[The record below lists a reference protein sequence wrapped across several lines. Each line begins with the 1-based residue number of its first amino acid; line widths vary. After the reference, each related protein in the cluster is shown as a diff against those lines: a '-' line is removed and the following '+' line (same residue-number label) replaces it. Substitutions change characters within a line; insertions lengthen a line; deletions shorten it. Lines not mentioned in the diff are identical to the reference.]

1 MRRVTT
7 VLILVTLT
15 ACDAGKSA
23 DRRGN
28 DALSLSPG
36 TAARVPGELV
46 SSFRALDSLLTPAQ
60 RDTLRRTLPDT
71 LARYHMS
78 LGLFLRN
85 GPLRTEE
92 GLVRYFLAHGVRHR
106 DDMSAVVLNAYGQY
120 LRGETVDIAAAIRRV
135 PPAPAELYETLRPP
149 RR

>member
-15 ACDAGKSA
+15 ACDAEENA

-28 DALSLSPG
+28 DSLRLVPG
-36 TAARVPGELV
+36 TAVRVPGEFV

-60 RDTLRRTLPDT
+60 RDTLRGTLPDT

-85 GPLRTEE
+85 GPLRTDE

-106 DDMSAVVLNAYGQY
+106 DDMSAVVLDAYGQY
-120 LRGETVDIAAAIRRV
+120 LRDEAVNVAAAIQRV
-135 PPAPAELYETLRPP
+135 PRAPAELYETLPPP